1 MESRFGAGRKALSLR
16 FIVRVAKITAN
27 SHLVEVTLA
36 FLGLTF
42 FTAIFAGFFGALFG
56 IGGGAIIVPFL
67 TIFMGLPIHEAIAIG
82 IVSVIATSN
91 AGGSS
96 YVEQRITNIK
106 LGMFL
111 EVATTAGA
119 LVGSIVALLLRSWV
133 LFTIFGALL
142 IYVAVTSFKTRATDE
157 ARIAKGE
164 FGRITQDKLS
174 SYLGLVGSYF
184 DAAEKKNVN
193 YLVTGASKGA
203 LISTLAGVASGLLGI
218 GGGVIKVAAMNLFM
232 NVPLKAAVATS
243 KFMIGVTAATG
254 ALLFF
259 LAGLVDVYVIAPVAL
274 GTTLGAT
281 LGTWIMNRVRTY
293 SLKVAFGFL
302 VIYLAY
308 TMIAQ
313 GLKLGFGIALPMIG

>member
-1 MESRFGAGRKALSLR
+1 MIE
-16 FIVRVAKITAN
+16 ITV
-27 SHLVEVTLA
+27 LFLA
-36 FLGLTF
+36 ISFL
-42 FTAIFAGFFGALFG
+42 AAVFAGFVGALFG

-67 TIFMGLPIHEAIAIG
+67 VIFMGFPIHEAIAVS

-106 LGMFL
+106 LAMFL

-119 LVGSIVALLLRSWV
+119 LAGSIIALLLRSWT
-133 LFTIFGALL
+133 LFIIFGALL
-142 IYVAVTSFKTRATDE
+142 TYVGITAFKTRGTDE
-157 ARIAKGE
+157 ARISKGD
-164 FGRITQDKLS
+164 FASIRQDRVSK
-174 SYLGLVGSYF
+174 YLGLAGSYF
-184 DAAEKKNVN
+184 DASARKEVD
-193 YLVTGASKGA
+193 YRVTGAPKGS
-203 LISTLAGVASGLLGI
+203 LISVLAGVGSGLLGI

-259 LAGLVDVYVIAPVAL
+259 LAGLIDVYVVAPVAV

-281 LGTWIMNRVRTY
+281 LGTWIMNRVGTY
-293 SLKVAFGFL
+293 ALKIAFGFL

-308 TMIAQ
+308 GMVAE
-313 GLKLGFGIALPMIG
+313 GLASGFGIVLPTIG